1 MYTHPHTAQHPS
13 NSSSPLPNYQASVKG
28 WRWWW
33 LWAKTRNGNR
43 QFLPTQ
49 SNIHTSS
56 IMRRPP
62 CIDPLPVCN
71 RIYQLGT
78 SQCHPDISAI
88 LSTRDSAQCPCT
100 RAQRKIRQT
109 ITTVIIINL
118 NLCRPIDRAS
128 LSQVS
133 QREHI
138 CPTPSPLAT
147 INTSSSWQNHVKI
160 ESRESGTDKKHIPVQ
175 YYSLCQFVWSGCPV
189 WQIDTSSTVTTTANV
204 LPTETSRGR
213 SSVFNS
219 DNKYSSD
226 SLLGSSVFC
235 CFTPLRAKVP
245 SSLLFTVW
253 LLPMTTF
260 LMTVKWSIEL

>member
-1 MYTHPHTAQHPS
+1 M
-13 NSSSPLPNYQASVKG
+13 
-28 WRWWW
+28 
-33 LWAKTRNGNR
+33 WAKTRNGNR

-56 IMRRPP
+56 IMSRPP

-128 LSQVS
+128 NLKSKGTYLS
-133 QREHI
+133 H
-138 CPTPSPLAT
+138 TPSLGNHQYQQQLTEPC
-147 INTSSSWQNHVKI
+147 QN
-160 ESRESGTDKKHIPVQ
+160 R
-175 YYSLCQFVWSGCPV
+175 
-189 WQIDTSSTVTTTANV
+189 
-204 LPTETSRGR
+204 
-213 SSVFNS
+213 
-219 DNKYSSD
+219 
-226 SLLGSSVFC
+226 
-235 CFTPLRAKVP
+235 VP
-245 SSLLFTVW
+245 G
-253 LLPMTTF
+253 
-260 LMTVKWSIEL
+260 KWNR